1 MEEMVGRYK
10 ITIDDKEFVVEV
22 GDVSTSP
29 VRVVVNGEPRT
40 VAFEETGA
48 EEEAPAVEAEQVPA
62 AAPARES
69 EPEPKPETAPE
80 PEAAPASE
88 PTGNVVAAPMPGK
101 VLSVEVAV
109 GEGVS
114 EGDTVC
120 TLEAMK
126 MEMSVS
132 ATASGTVRA
141 VHVKE
146 GDNVANDDPLVSIE

>member
-1 MEEMVGRYK
+1 MSKYK
-10 ITIDDKEFVVEV
+10 ITIEDKEFVVEV

-29 VRVVVNGEPRT
+29 VNVIVDGEAKT
-40 VAFEETGA
+40 VAFQEA
-48 EEEAPAVEAEQVPA
+48 SVEEEIPAVEAEQHPA
-62 AAPARES
+62 SA
-69 EPEPKPETAPE
+69 APE
-80 PEAAPASE
+80 PEPEPEPEPARELETAPVSE

-109 GEGVS
+109 GDTVS

-132 ATASGTVRA
+132 STASGTVRA
-141 VHVKE
+141 LHVRE

>member
-1 MEEMVGRYK
+1 MSKYK
-10 ITIDDKEFVVEV
+10 ITIEDKEFVVEV

-29 VRVVVNGEPRT
+29 VKVVVNGESRM
-40 VAFEETGA
+40 VAFEEA
-48 EEEAPAVEAEQVPA
+48 DVEEAAPAVEKEE
-62 AAPARES
+62 APEAS
-69 EPEPKPETAPE
+69 PEPEPEPETAPE
-80 PEAAPASE
+80 AEAAPVSE

-101 VLSVEVAV
+101 VLSVVVEV
-109 GEGVS
+109 GDSVS

-132 ATASGTVRA
+132 TTASGTVQA
-141 VHVKE
+141 IHVRE